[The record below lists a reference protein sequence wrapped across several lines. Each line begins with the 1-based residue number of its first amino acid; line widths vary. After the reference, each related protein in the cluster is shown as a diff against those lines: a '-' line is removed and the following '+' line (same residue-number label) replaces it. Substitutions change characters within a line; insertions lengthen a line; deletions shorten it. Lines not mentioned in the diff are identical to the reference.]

1 MFFQLYHKLSEKGTL
16 MTQNLCLK
24 ETNFTS
30 DIKLPLLQEKK
41 KKCTMLEGTQVVS
54 GDRNSDKQSQLKAT
68 GRTWTLLGQYY
79 CLQSSVILSSKK
91 KKKKATRFSEVPW
104 KSSNN

>member
-41 KKCTMLEGTQVVS
+41 KKCTMLEETQVVS
-54 GDRNSDKQSQLKAT
+54 GDRNSDKA
-68 GRTWTLLGQYY
+68 
-79 CLQSSVILSSKK
+79 SSKQQGEHGLFWGS
-91 KKKKATRFSEVPW
+91 TIVYSHL
-104 KSSNN
+104 

>member
-41 KKCTMLEGTQVVS
+41 KSVQCWKEPKWFLETETQI
-54 GDRNSDKQSQLKAT
+54 NKA
-68 GRTWTLLGQYY
+68 
-79 CLQSSVILSSKK
+79 SSKQQGEHGLFWGS
-91 KKKKATRFSEVPW
+91 TIVYSHL
-104 KSSNN
+104 